1 MLHGVNNATNSR
13 GQGGG
18 SRVFTGPDETRL
30 SPHVH
35 RSRRV
40 PEAWLVIMRVR
51 LCLFAVHLCRKRQ
64 HIAGLQVNNRTIVA
78 TRPQRYPALGDTAR
92 CME

>member
-1 MLHGVNNATNSR
+1 MMLHGFNNATKFPVDTAC
-13 GQGGG
+13 G

-40 PEAWLVIMRVR
+40 PEACAFKISNI
-51 LCLFAVHLCRKRQ
+51 F
-64 HIAGLQVNNRTIVA
+64 G
-78 TRPQRYPALGDTAR
+78 
-92 CME
+92 